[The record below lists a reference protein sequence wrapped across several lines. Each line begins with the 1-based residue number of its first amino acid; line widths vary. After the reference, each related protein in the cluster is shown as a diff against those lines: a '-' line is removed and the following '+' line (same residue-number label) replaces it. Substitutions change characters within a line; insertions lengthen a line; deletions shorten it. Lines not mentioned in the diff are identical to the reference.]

1 MRVLITGATGLI
13 GSRIVKD
20 CLERDIKVN
29 FLTTRKDKLDSL
41 PGCDGFYWN
50 PQKNII
56 DIDCF
61 NEIDSIIN
69 LSGASIFRIWTKKN
83 KELILNSRVQ
93 SLNFLREKIIENNI
107 KLHSFV
113 SASGIGAYP
122 SSDEKEF
129 YEAESDRSD
138 YFLSDVIKEWEKAT
152 ISFEKVVEKVSI
164 VRIGLVLSSKG
175 GVLKQTMQ
183 PMLFGFGVYFGSGR
197 QWQSW
202 IHINDISQI
211 FIHIIKNRLSGV
223 YNGVAPNPLT
233 NYEFTKI
240 ISRVRK
246 YVLFII
252 PLPRFLFRLIFGE
265 MHIILFKSQKVSSK
279 KIEQSGFNFKF
290 RNFRSTIENILS

>member
-1 MRVLITGATGLI
+1 MKVLITGATGLI
-13 GSRIVKD
+13 GSRIVRD

-41 PGCDGFYWN
+41 TGCEGFYWN

-56 DIDCF
+56 DINCF
-61 NEIDSIIN
+61 NKIDSIIN
-69 LSGASIFRIWTKKN
+69 LSGASIFRIWTKEN
-83 KELILNSRVQ
+83 KELILKSRVQ
-93 SLNFLREKIIENNI
+93 SLIFLRQKLIENDI
-107 KLHSFV
+107 KIQSII

-122 SSDEKEF
+122 SSYEKEF
-129 YEAESDRSD
+129 NETESEKSNN
-138 YFLSDVIKEWEKAT
+138 FLSDVIKEWERAT
-152 ISFEKVVEKVSI
+152 SSFEKIAEKVSI
-164 VRIGLVLSSKG
+164 VRIGLVLSIKG

-183 PMLFGFGVYFGSGR
+183 PMSFGFGVYFGSGT

-211 FIHIIKNRLSGV
+211 FIHIIKNRLSGI

-233 NYEFTKI
+233 NYEFTSI
-240 ISRVRK
+240 ISKVRK

-252 PLPRFLFRLIFGE
+252 PVPRFFFKLIFGE
-265 MHIILFKSQKVSSK
+265 MHIILFESQKVSSK

-290 RNFRSTIENILS
+290 RNLRSAIENILS

>member
-1 MRVLITGATGLI
+1 MKVLITGATGLI

-20 CLERDIKVN
+20 CLEKEIKVS

-41 PGCDGFYWN
+41 AGCEGFYWN

-56 DIDCF
+56 DTNCF

-69 LSGASIFRIWTKKN
+69 LSGASIFRIWTRKN

-93 SLNFLREKIIENNI
+93 SLNFLREQLIENGI
-107 KLHSFV
+107 KIQSIV

-122 SSDEKEF
+122 SSYEKEF
-129 YEAESDRSD
+129 YESESDRSN

-152 ISFEKVVEKVSI
+152 TSFEEIAEKVSI
-164 VRIGLVLSSKG
+164 VRIGLVLSSSG

-183 PMLFGFGVYFGSGR
+183 PMSFGLGVYFGSGS

-211 FIHIIKNRLSGV
+211 FIHILKNRLSGV
-223 YNGVAPNPLT
+223 YNGVAPNLSL
-233 NYEFTKI
+233 I
-240 ISRVRK
+240 HISEPTR
-246 YVLFII
+246 
-252 PLPRFLFRLIFGE
+252 
-265 MHIILFKSQKVSSK
+265 H
-279 KIEQSGFNFKF
+279 
-290 RNFRSTIENILS
+290 

>member
-1 MRVLITGATGLI
+1 MKVLITGATGLI

-20 CLERDIKVN
+20 CLEKEIKVN
-29 FLTTRKDKLDSL
+29 FLTTKKDKLDSL
-41 PGCDGFYWN
+41 AGCQGFYWN

-56 DIDCF
+56 DTNCF

-69 LSGASIFRIWTKKN
+69 LSGASIFRIWTKRN

-93 SLNFLREKIIENNI
+93 SLNFLREQLIENGI
-107 KLHSFV
+107 KIQSIV

-122 SSDEKEF
+122 SSYEKEF
-129 YEAESDRSD
+129 YESELDRSN

-152 ISFEKVVEKVSI
+152 TSFEEIAEKVSI
-164 VRIGLVLSSKG
+164 VRIGLVLSRNG

-183 PMLFGFGVYFGSGR
+183 PMSFGFGVYFGSGS

-202 IHINDISQI
+202 MHIKDISQI
-211 FIHIIKNRLSGV
+211 FIHIVENRLSGV

-240 ISRVRK
+240 ISRVK
-246 YVLFII
+246 KSVLFII
-252 PLPRFLFRLIFGE
+252 PVPRFLFRLIFGE

-290 RNFRSTIENILS
+290 RNLRSTIENILT

>member
-1 MRVLITGATGLI
+1 MESA
-13 GSRIVKD
+13 
-20 CLERDIKVN
+20 
-29 FLTTRKDKLDSL
+29 
-41 PGCDGFYWN
+41 
-50 PQKNII
+50 KNII
-56 DIDCF
+56 DINCF
-61 NEIDSIIN
+61 HEIDSIIN

-240 ISRVRK
+240 ISRVK
-246 YVLFII
+246 KSVLFII
-252 PLPRFLFRLIFGE
+252 PVPRFLFRLIFGE

>member
-1 MRVLITGATGLI
+1 MVMKKIVLL
-13 GSRIVKD
+13 SRKS
-20 CLERDIKVN
+20 
-29 FLTTRKDKLDSL
+29 FLAKIQTHIAEIEINKI
-41 PGCDGFYWN
+41 
-50 PQKNII
+50 QKNII
-56 DIDCF
+56 DTNCF

-69 LSGASIFRIWTKKN
+69 LSGASIFRIWTKRN

-93 SLNFLREKIIENNI
+93 SLNFLREQLIENGVKI
-107 KLHSFV
+107 HSIV

-122 SSDEKEF
+122 SSYEKEF
-129 YEAESDRSD
+129 YESELDRTN

-152 ISFEKVVEKVSI
+152 TSFEEIAEKVSI
-164 VRIGLVLSSKG
+164 VRIGLVLSSRG

-183 PMLFGFGVYFGSGR
+183 PMSFGLGVYFGSGS

-211 FIHIIKNRLSGV
+211 FIHILKNRLSGV

-240 ISRVRK
+240 ISKVRK

-252 PLPRFLFRLIFGE
+252 PAPRLFFRLIFGE
-265 MHIILFKSQKVSSK
+265 MHIILFKSQKVSCK

-290 RNFRSTIENILS
+290 RNLRPTIENILT

>member
-1 MRVLITGATGLI
+1 MKVLITGATGLI

-20 CLERDIKVN
+20 CLEKEIKVN
-29 FLTTRKDKLDSL
+29 FLTTKKDKLDSL
-41 PGCDGFYWN
+41 AGCQGFYWN

-56 DIDCF
+56 DTNCF

-69 LSGASIFRIWTKKN
+69 LSGASIFRIWTKRN

-93 SLNFLREKIIENNI
+93 SLNFLREQLIENGVKI
-107 KLHSFV
+107 QSIV

-122 SSDEKEF
+122 SSYEKEF
-129 YEAESDRSD
+129 YESESDRSN

-152 ISFEKVVEKVSI
+152 KSFEEIAEKVSI
-164 VRIGLVLSSKG
+164 VRIGLVLSSRG

-183 PMLFGFGVYFGSGR
+183 PMSFGFGVYFGSGS

-240 ISRVRK
+240 ISKVRK
-246 YVLFII
+246 YILFII
-252 PLPRFLFRLIFGE
+252 PVPRFFFRLIFGE
-265 MHIILFKSQKVSSK
+265 MHIILFKSQKVSCK
-279 KIEQSGFNFKF
+279 KIEQSGFKFKF
-290 RNFRSTIENILS
+290 RSLRSTIENILT

>member
-1 MRVLITGATGLI
+1 MKVLITGATGLI

-29 FLTTRKDKLDSL
+29 FLTTRKNKIYTF
-41 PGCDGFYWN
+41 PGCNGFYWN

-56 DIDCF
+56 DLNCF
-61 NEIDSIIN
+61 NQVDSIIN

-83 KELILNSRVQ
+83 KELIFKSRVQ
-93 SLNFLREKIIENNI
+93 SLNFLRKQLIENNI
-107 KLHSFV
+107 KIQSIV

-122 SSDEKEF
+122 SSYDEEF
-129 YEAESDRSD
+129 NENERKRSS

-152 ISFEKVVEKVSI
+152 MSFERIVEKVSI
-164 VRIGLVLSSKG
+164 VRIGLVLSSRG

-183 PMLFGFGVYFGSGR
+183 PMSFGFGVYFGSGR

-202 IHINDISQI
+202 IHIKDISQI
-211 FIHIIKNRLSGV
+211 FIYVIKNKLSGL
-223 YNGVAPNPLT
+223 YNGVAPNPIS
-233 NYEFTKI
+233 NYEFTMT
-240 ISRVRK
+240 ISRIKK

-252 PLPRFLFRLIFGE
+252 PLPRFFFKLIFGD

-279 KIEQSGFNFKF
+279 KIEQAGFNFKF
-290 RNFRSTIENILS
+290 RKLKNSVKDILS

>member
-1 MRVLITGATGLI
+1 MKVLITGATGLI

-29 FLTTRKDKLDSL
+29 FLTTRKNKIDTF
-41 PGCDGFYWN
+41 PGCNGFYWN

-56 DIDCF
+56 DLNCF
-61 NEIDSIIN
+61 NQVDSIIN

-83 KELILNSRVQ
+83 KELILKSRVK
-93 SLNFLREKIIENNI
+93 SLIFLREKIIENNI
-107 KLHSFV
+107 KIQSIV

-122 SSDEKEF
+122 SSYDEEF
-129 YEAESDRSD
+129 NENEPKRSC

-152 ISFEKVVEKVSI
+152 MSFERIVEKVSI
-164 VRIGLVLSSKG
+164 VRIGLVLSSRG

-183 PMLFGFGVYFGSGR
+183 PMSFGLGVYFGSGR

-202 IHINDISQI
+202 IHIKDISQI
-211 FIHIIKNRLSGV
+211 FIYVIKNKLSGL
-223 YNGVAPNPLT
+223 YNGVAPNPIS
-233 NYEFTKI
+233 NYEFTMT
-240 ISRVRK
+240 ISRIKK

-252 PLPRFLFRLIFGE
+252 PLPRFFFKLIFGD

-279 KIEQSGFNFKF
+279 KIEQAGFNFKF
-290 RNFRSTIENILS
+290 RKLKNSVKDILS

>member
-1 MRVLITGATGLI
+1 MKVLITGATGLI

-29 FLTTRKDKLDSL
+29 FLTTRKNKIDTF
-41 PGCDGFYWN
+41 PGCNGFYWN

-56 DIDCF
+56 DLNCF
-61 NEIDSIIN
+61 NQVDSIIN

-83 KELILNSRVQ
+83 KELILKSRVQ
-93 SLNFLREKIIENNI
+93 SLNFLRKQLIENNI
-107 KLHSFV
+107 KIQSIV

-122 SSDEKEF
+122 SSYDEEF
-129 YEAESDRSD
+129 NENEPKRSC

-152 ISFEKVVEKVSI
+152 MSFERIVEKVSI
-164 VRIGLVLSSKG
+164 VRIGLVLSSRG

-183 PMLFGFGVYFGSGR
+183 PMSFGLGVYFGSGR

-202 IHINDISQI
+202 IHIKDISQI
-211 FIHIIKNRLSGV
+211 FIYVIKNKLSGL
-223 YNGVAPNPLT
+223 YNGVAPNPIS
-233 NYEFTKI
+233 NYEFTMT
-240 ISRVRK
+240 ISRIKK

-252 PLPRFLFRLIFGE
+252 PLPRFFFKLIFGD

-279 KIEQSGFNFKF
+279 KIEQAGFNFKF
-290 RNFRSTIENILS
+290 RKLKNSVKDILS

>member
-1 MRVLITGATGLI
+1 MKVLITGATGLI

-29 FLTTRKDKLDSL
+29 FLTTRKNKIDTF
-41 PGCDGFYWN
+41 PGCNGFYWN

-56 DIDCF
+56 DLNCF
-61 NEIDSIIN
+61 NQVDSIIN

-83 KELILNSRVQ
+83 KELILKSRVQ
-93 SLNFLREKIIENNI
+93 SLNFLRKQLIENNI
-107 KLHSFV
+107 KIQSIV

-122 SSDEKEF
+122 SSYDEEF
-129 YEAESDRSD
+129 NENEPKRSC

-152 ISFEKVVEKVSI
+152 MSFERIVEKVSI
-164 VRIGLVLSSKG
+164 VRIGLVLSSRG

-183 PMLFGFGVYFGSGR
+183 PMSFGLGVYFGSGR

-202 IHINDISQI
+202 IHIKDISQI
-211 FIHIIKNRLSGV
+211 FIYVIKNKLSGL
-223 YNGVAPNPLT
+223 YNGVAPNPIS
-233 NYEFTKI
+233 NYEFTMT
-240 ISRVRK
+240 ISRIKK

-252 PLPRFLFRLIFGE
+252 PLPRFFFKLIFGD

-279 KIEQSGFNFKF
+279 KIEQAGFNFKF
-290 RNFRSTIENILS
+290 LKLKNSVKDILS

>member
-1 MRVLITGATGLI
+1 MKVLITGATGLI
-13 GSRIVKD
+13 GSRIVRD

-41 PGCDGFYWN
+41 TGCEGFYWN

-56 DIDCF
+56 DINCF
-61 NEIDSIIN
+61 NKIDSIIN
-69 LSGASIFRIWTKKN
+69 LSGASIFRIWTKEN
-83 KELILNSRVQ
+83 KELILKSRVQ
-93 SLNFLREKIIENNI
+93 SLIFLRQKLIENDI
-107 KLHSFV
+107 KIQSII

-122 SSDEKEF
+122 SSYEKEF
-129 YEAESDRSD
+129 YETESEKSNN
-138 YFLSDVIKEWEKAT
+138 FLSDVIKEWERAT
-152 ISFEKVVEKVSI
+152 SSFEKIAEKVSI
-164 VRIGLVLSSKG
+164 VRIGLVLSIKG

-183 PMLFGFGVYFGSGR
+183 PMSFGFGVYFGSGT

-211 FIHIIKNRLSGV
+211 FIYIINNRLSGI

-233 NYEFTKI
+233 NYEFTSI
-240 ISRVRK
+240 ISKVRK

-252 PLPRFLFRLIFGE
+252 PVPRFFFKLIFGE
-265 MHIILFKSQKVSSK
+265 MHIILFESQKVSSK

-290 RNFRSTIENILS
+290 RNLRSAIENILS

>member
-1 MRVLITGATGLI
+1 MKVLITGATGLI

-20 CLERDIKVN
+20 CLEKDIKVN

-56 DIDCF
+56 DTNCF
-61 NEIDSIIN
+61 HEIDSIIN

-83 KELILNSRVQ
+83 KELILSSRVQ
-93 SLNFLREKIIENNI
+93 SLNFLKKKIIENKI
-107 KLHSFV
+107 KIQSIV

-122 SSDEKEF
+122 SSNEKEF
-129 YEAESDRSD
+129 YETELDRSN

-152 ISFEKVVEKVSI
+152 MSFKKIAEKVSI
-164 VRIGLVLSSKG
+164 VRIGLVLSNRG

-183 PMLFGFGVYFGSGR
+183 PMSFGFGVYFGSGR

-202 IHINDISQI
+202 IHIKDISQI
-211 FIHIIKNRLSGV
+211 FLHIIKRNLSGV

-240 ISRVRK
+240 ISSFKK

-252 PLPRFLFRLIFGE
+252 PVPRFFFRLIFGE

-279 KIEQSGFNFKF
+279 KIERSGFNFKF
-290 RNFRSTIENILS
+290 RNLRTTIENIVA